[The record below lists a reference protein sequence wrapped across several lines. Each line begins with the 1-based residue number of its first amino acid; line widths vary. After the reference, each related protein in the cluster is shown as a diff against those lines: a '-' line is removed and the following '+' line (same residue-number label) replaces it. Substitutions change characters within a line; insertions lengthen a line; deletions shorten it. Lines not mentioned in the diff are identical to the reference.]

1 MLPNMKKPAQ
11 GMSASAAMGEHNH
24 TRAQQGAFSAQR
36 RLNMA
41 RQLGGAQGG
50 AVPAAAPQGPG
61 PGGPDF
67 RHHAAAASG
76 LPNASPQEVHGAIDA
91 LAQAGHFT
99 PVQAAALKSHNGP
112 LQGPQGQVAVAKIG
126 QAMKVRRAQA
136 MAMRARQ
143 PMPSQGTPAAG
154 GMPAGMGQ

>member
-24 TRAQQGAFSAQR
+24 ARAQQGAFSAQK
-36 RLNMA
+36 RLQVA
-41 RQLGGAQGG
+41 RQLGGGG
-50 AVPAAAPQGPG
+50 AAPQASPG
-61 PGGPDF
+61 PGGGDF
-67 RHHAAAASG
+67 RQHAAGASG

-91 LAQAGHFT
+91 LTQAGHFT
-99 PVQAAALKSHNGP
+99 PVQAAALKSHQGP

-136 MAMRARQ
+136 MAVRARQ
-143 PMPSQGTPAAG
+143 PMPSQGNPSAG